1 MPQSQGKK
9 RRSSHLFIG
18 LTVTIASLLSACSQP
33 QSGAEPANETK
44 TTSVQSSQEQASESF
59 LDAYNSIS
67 SERIREDIKTLA
79 SDEFEGRLPTTAGEE
94 KTLDLLTKAFSEA
107 GFEPGNGDSYLQQ
120 VDLMQITA
128 DEDMILSMGDNTF
141 NYKENMVAS
150 SKREVDSIEL
160 KDSPIVFLGYG
171 VNAPEYDWNDY
182 AQTDV
187 TGKTVIVLVNDPG
200 FAAPDSGKF
209 QGSTMTYYG
218 RWSYKYEEA
227 SLQGADAVF
236 IVHETAPAS
245 YGWSVVANSWS
256 GPQYGLVSPD
266 KGESRVKVEGWIS
279 REAAEKVFADAG
291 LNFEEEKAKALEGPY
306 AKALDLNAS
315 ITVKNSIE
323 KSKSYNVFASLPGS
337 EFPDEHIIYTA
348 HWDHLGKDESKEG
361 DQIYNGA
368 HDNATG
374 TAAILEMARA
384 FGKLDTAPK
393 RSISMLVVTAEEQG
407 LLGSKYYAENP
418 VIPLENTVANINM
431 DAMNILGKTRDVA
444 VVGMGKS
451 ELEDYLRDAA
461 ARQSRVLTQEDR
473 PEAGYYYRS
482 DHFSFA
488 KLGVPAL
495 YAKGGTEPVDEETAQ
510 YRKRMNVIVTGCYHQ
525 VCDQYRDNWDIEGIT
540 EDTQMLFEVG
550 YDVANAENWPKWNA
564 SSEFQR

>member
-1 MPQSQGKK
+1 MNKSTSLAQ
-9 RRSSHLFIG
+9 LI
-18 LTVTIASLLSACSQP
+18 LLLSTCAAITACT
-33 QSGAEPANETK
+33 EPTQHTEAA
-44 TTSVQSSQEQASESF
+44 SASSQENFHEVYNGISE
-59 LDAYNSIS
+59 A
-67 SERIREDIKTLA
+67 RITQDIITLA
-79 SDEFEGRLPTTAGEE
+79 SDEFEGRLPTTKGETLTLNYLTSELEKAGA
-94 KTLDLLTKAFSEA
+94 K
-107 GFEPGNGDSYLQQ
+107 PGNNGSYFQE
-120 VDLMQITA
+120 VDLIQITA
-128 DEDMILSMGDNTF
+128 DEDMTLQMGDF
-141 NYKENMVAS
+141 EFAYKEDMVAG
-150 SKREVDSIEL
+150 SKREVPSVNL
-160 KDSPIVFLGYG
+160 KDSEVVFLGYG

-187 TGKTVIVLVNDPG
+187 KGKTVIVLVNDPG
-200 FAAPDSGKF
+200 YAMPDSDKF

-227 SLQGADAVF
+227 SRQGAEAVF

-256 GPQYGLVSPD
+256 GPQYGLVSTD
-266 KGESRVKVEGWIS
+266 QGQSRVKVEGWIS
-279 REAAEKVFADAG
+279 REAALKVFAQAG
-291 LNFEEEKAKALEGPY
+291 LDFDAEKQKALEGPY
-306 AKALDLNAS
+306 AQTLNLSAS
-315 ITVKNSIE
+315 VTVNNDIE
-323 KSKSYNVFASLPGS
+323 TSKSSNVFATIEGS
-337 EFPDEHIIYTA
+337 EMPDEHVIYTA

-384 FGKLDTAPK
+384 FGSLDVAPK
-393 RSISMLVVTAEEQG
+393 RSISMLIVTAEEQG

-418 VIPLENTVANINM
+418 VIALDKTVANINM
-431 DAMNILGKTRDVA
+431 DAMNILGKTRDVS

-451 ELEDYLRDAA
+451 ELEDYLREAA
-461 ARQSRVLTQEDR
+461 ANQGRVLTQEDR

-495 YAKGGTEPVDEETAQ
+495 YAKGGNQSIDEETEK
-510 YRKRMNVIVTGCYHQ
+510 YRKRMNVLITGCYHQ
-525 VCDQYRDNWDIEGIT
+525 VCDQYRESWDLGGIT
-540 EDTQMLFEVG
+540 QDTQLLFEVG
-550 YDVANAENWPKWNA
+550 FDVANAEIWPQWNS